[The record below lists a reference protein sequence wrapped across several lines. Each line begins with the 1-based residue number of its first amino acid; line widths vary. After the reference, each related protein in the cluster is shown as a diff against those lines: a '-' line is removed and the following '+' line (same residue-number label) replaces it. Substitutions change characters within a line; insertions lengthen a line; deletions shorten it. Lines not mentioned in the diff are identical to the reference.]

1 MAYEVKLD
9 QARESHE
16 TEKNYLMKLFKARGD
31 FNIFDFD
38 YSYYVTGWNSTD
50 VGDNPAIMQPETPKK
65 EETKET
71 QETQE
76 TKETKETS
84 KSKSGKAGANVVVN
98 YQLCHYT
105 RL

>member
-1 MAYEVKLD
+1 
-9 QARESHE
+9 
-16 TEKNYLMKLFKARGD
+16 MKLFKARGD

-38 YSYYVTGWNSTD
+38 YSYYVTGWNSID

-65 EETKET
+65 EETKDT

-76 TKETKETS
+76 TKETS
-84 KSKSGKAGANVVVN
+84 KSKKRESRSNVVVIIIVS
-98 YQLCHYT
+98 LYT

>member
-38 YSYYVTGWNSTD
+38 YSYYVTGWNSID

-71 QETQE
+71 QET
-76 TKETKETS
+76 KETS
-84 KSKSGKAGANVVVN
+84 KSKKRRSE
-98 YQLCHYT
+98 QM
-105 RL
+105 